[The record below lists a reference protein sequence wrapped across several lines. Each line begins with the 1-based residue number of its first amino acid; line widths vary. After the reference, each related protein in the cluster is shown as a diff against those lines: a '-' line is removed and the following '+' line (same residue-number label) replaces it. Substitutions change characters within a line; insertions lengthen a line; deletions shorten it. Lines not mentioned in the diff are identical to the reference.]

1 MALHGVTSCPPKTTT
16 DHPIKCTV
24 EHRRKNGVYEET
36 FMHWFTGQF
45 LPRAVAV
52 LKKHNVLKYAVQ
64 KMDSQVGAAFQA
76 EAGQVRPGWKVN
88 DCDLVLE
95 YWVKDLE
102 SLKSLASDPEWIQTA
117 LEPGNDWFDMS
128 GPTIRIGYDTTY
140 LEHGYIVNVAGRKRR
155 SRVTASF
162 D

>member
-1 MALHGVTSCPPKTTT
+1 
-16 DHPIKCTV
+16 
-24 EHRRKNGVYEET
+24 
-36 FMHWFTGQF
+36 MHWFTGQF

-140 LEHGYIVNVAGRKRR
+140 LEHGEIVNVAGRKRR

>member
-1 MALHGVTSCPPKTTT
+1 M
-16 DHPIKCTV
+16 
-24 EHRRKNGVYEET
+24 
-36 FMHWFTGQF
+36 QF
-45 LPRAVAV
+45 
-52 LKKHNVLKYAVQ
+52 
-64 KMDSQVGAAFQA
+64 QVGAAFQV

-140 LEHGYIVNVAGRKRR
+140 LEHGEIVNVAGRKRR